1 MITLQEKGGRVRKRA
16 EKITRIT
23 EGWGWGVN
31 TPSQLLLLIPPPF
44 LFVMMMITDTIIKD
58 IIQIIQIFSGVICY

>member
-31 TPSQLLLLIPPPF
+31 TPSPLLLLISPF